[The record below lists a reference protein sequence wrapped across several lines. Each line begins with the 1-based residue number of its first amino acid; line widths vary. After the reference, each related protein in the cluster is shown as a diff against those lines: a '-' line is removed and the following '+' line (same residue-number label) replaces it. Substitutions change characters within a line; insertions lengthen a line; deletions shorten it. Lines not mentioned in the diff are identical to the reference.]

1 MLQLIYKK
9 LIKKRKPLMDFNTLR
24 RIPPRERSSCF
35 GCGTENISGLMMKF
49 YTDEIKL
56 YSKVTVPDHLGGW
69 DNIVH
74 GGVISTMLDE
84 IMSWS
89 AIHILK
95 RFILTKS
102 IAVNFYRPVK
112 LGDELII
119 EGEVGERINEREAV
133 MKGRILNAEGVVCTD
148 SSGVFALF
156 TMEAIKKLGIATEH
170 SIETMKGI
178 IE

>member
-1 MLQLIYKK
+1 
-9 LIKKRKPLMDFNTLR
+9 MDFSTLTK
-24 RIPPRERSSCF
+24 IPPRERGNCF
-35 GCGTENISGLMMKF
+35 GCGTENKSGLMMRF
-49 YTDEIKL
+49 YTDEVKM

-89 AIHILK
+89 AIQLLK

-102 IAVNFYRPVK
+102 INVNFYRPIK
-112 LGDELII
+112 LGDELTV
-119 EGEVGERINEREAV
+119 VGEIGEKISEREAV
-133 MKGRILNAEGVVCTD
+133 MKGRIMDSEGNICAD

-156 TMEAIKKLGIATEH
+156 SREAVMKLGIATEH
-170 SIETMKGI
+170 SLERMKGI